1 MFVYQIWYLKTIPT
15 IFNINDK
22 NAIQIVSLLN
32 NWYILTLNVN
42 NGKLDNLS
50 FLFNVV
56 SQFNLVN
63 W

>member
-1 MFVYQIWYLKTIPT
+1 MFVYLKTIPT